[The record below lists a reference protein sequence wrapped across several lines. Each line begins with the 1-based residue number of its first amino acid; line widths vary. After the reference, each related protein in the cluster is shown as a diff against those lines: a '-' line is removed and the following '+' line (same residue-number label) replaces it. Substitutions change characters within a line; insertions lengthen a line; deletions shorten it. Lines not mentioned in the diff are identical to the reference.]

1 MEKSIIIKERVKIM
15 KKSKRISALIAA
27 VLMTVTVFTS
37 AVPAFAAGKS
47 DTKTISC
54 GGQGAICSLSS
65 KDKNNAQ
72 ALTTSVKNFDYIYAY
87 VIGCEVDSRGEVVRY
102 VGTPSEKTN
111 ATSAGNFAVIKT
123 LSSSNR
129 FENLSSAHIVKK
141 GSAEK
146 GATGELHWY

>member
-1 MEKSIIIKERVKIM
+1 M

-87 VIGCEVDSRGEVVRY
+87 VIGCEVDSRGDVVRY
-102 VGTPSEKTN
+102 KGENSSRENNK
-111 ATSAGNFAVIKT
+111 SAGDKAVIKT
-123 LSSSNR
+123 LSTSNR

-141 GSAEK
+141 GTAEK
-146 GATGELHWY
+146 GSTGELHWY

>member
-1 MEKSIIIKERVKIM
+1 M
-15 KKSKRISALIAA
+15 KKSKRIAALIAA
-27 VLMTVTVFTS
+27 VMITTIFSS

-87 VIGCEVDSRGEVVRY
+87 VIGCEVDSRGDVVRY
-102 VGTPSEKTN
+102 VGKPSEKTN
-111 ATSAGNFAVIKT
+111 ATSAGNLAVIKT

>member
-1 MEKSIIIKERVKIM
+1 M
-15 KKSKRISALIAA
+15 KKSKRLAALIAA
-27 VLMTVTVFTS
+27 VLMTVTMFSS
-37 AVPAFAAGKS
+37 AVPAYAAGKS

-102 VGTPSEKTN
+102 VGKPSEKTN

-141 GSAEK
+141 GTAEK
-146 GATGELHWY
+146 GSTGELHWY